1 MPHFTESSH
10 PRLSSSLSA
19 LLHPA
24 DDGVEAQRGQVPC
37 LRAQSRGEH
46 STDQELDPALTPGEP
61 GHAAVHGVTK
71 RHEKDTT
78 ERLNGTDSKFLLLT
92 LFYHRP
98 SSALGTV
105 DPSELAKEK
114 GTNEVRKARIRSQA
128 LPTPPPTPRPQDRAK
143 QVNKPKRKK
152 RKSPINQHSS
162 TLA

>member
-1 MPHFTESSH
+1 M
-10 PRLSSSLSA
+10 
-19 LLHPA
+19 
-24 DDGVEAQRGQVPC
+24 
-37 LRAQSRGEH
+37 
-46 STDQELDPALTPGEP
+46 DQELDPALTPGEP

-128 LPTPPPTPRPQDRAK
+128 LPTPPPTPSQLFPTSRLP
-143 QVNKPKRKK
+143 V
-152 RKSPINQHSS
+152 
-162 TLA
+162 